1 MVDLGKPMI
10 TLETRQILAWGSAIT
25 AIILG
30 LTFLKLIPVDIPN
43 LTNSILL
50 FVLGTVLF
58 SETYFEQV
66 RRTGTFKL
74 DVTDAIQ
81 LLISI
86 TAYIA
91 GIALLLYPAYIT
103 FPETINGVIGFL
115 YIMLAGAIV
124 VELYT

>member
-43 LTNSILL
+43 ITNSILL
-50 FVLGTVLF
+50 FVLGTVLV
-58 SETYFEQV
+58 SETYFEEK

>member
-66 RRTGTFKL
+66 RKTGTFKL